1 MIKISKVF
9 YPKAK
14 HNLIRLGKDFDG
26 GYVVEKNS
34 ILNSEIL
41 LSFGLNDDW
50 SFEEDFSRLGNKI
63 VYCYDYSVNRRFWIV
78 NFLKSFLNIFLLKMP
93 IKNFN
98 QLFIYKKYKK
108 FFNKKNNFHYKK
120 YISPDSM
127 KKNIFENNKHESLKK
142 IAHNIKKNFFLKID
156 IEGGE
161 YRILNEI
168 LINANK
174 INGLVIEFH
183 DFDLH
188 YDVIKKF
195 IENFELKLAH
205 IHANNFGSVD
215 KNGLPSVV
223 ELTFTKSKFCRNE
236 LINDNFYPVE
246 KLDMPNNEDMPD
258 IEISFY

>member
-1 MIKISKVF
+1 MIKISKIF

-14 HNLIRLGKDFDG
+14 CNLIRLGKDFDG

-34 ILNSEIL
+34 VLNSEIL
-41 LSFGLNDDW
+41 LSFGLSDDW
-50 SFEEDFSRLGNKI
+50 SFEEGFSSLGNKI
-63 VYCYDYSVNRRFWIV
+63 VYCYDYSVNKRFWII
-78 NFLKSFLNIFLLKMP
+78 NFLKSILNILLIKKP
-93 IKNFN
+93 IQNFYR
-98 QLFIYKKYKK
+98 LFIFNKYKK

-120 YISPDSM
+120 YISPSSM
-127 KKNIFENNKHESLKK
+127 KKNLFENDKHESLER
-142 IAHNIKKNFFLKID
+142 IVQGIEKNFFLKID

-168 LINANK
+168 LKNENK

-188 YDVIKKF
+188 YDAIKRF
-195 IENFELKLAH
+195 VENFELRLVH

-223 ELTFTKSKFCRNE
+223 ELTFTKSKFFRNE
-236 LINDNFYPVE
+236 LVNDNSYPIE
-246 KLDMPNNEDMPD
+246 NLDMPNNKDIPD